1 VAKRIVFLL
10 RRRDGLDREAFQR
23 TWWEDHGP
31 LVAERA
37 ACLGIVKYQQ
47 VHTTADHRPTAL
59 AAFDGSAELWVDP
72 DQAHGTPDEQR
83 RAGAELLEDERRF
96 IDHSA
101 SPIWEAVEHVVRVG
115 DQRQATD
122 GETRLTAA
130 LRRRA
135 DITRAEFLAH
145 WHDVHGPLALANN
158 DVFGFHHYV
167 QLHTPIEA
175 DDHPLRRARG
185 APAPFDGVSEVV
197 LEAVSPDPQRAR
209 ATREM
214 IMEDEARF
222 VDYDASAV
230 YHGVI
235 RVVLDRTI

>member
-1 VAKRIVFLL
+1 M
-10 RRRDGLDREAFQR
+10 
-23 TWWEDHGP
+23 
-31 LVAERA
+31 
-37 ACLGIVKYQQ
+37 
-47 VHTTADHRPTAL
+47 
-59 AAFDGSAELWVDP
+59 
-72 DQAHGTPDEQR
+72 
-83 RAGAELLEDERRF
+83 
-96 IDHSA
+96 
-101 SPIWEAVEHVVRVG
+101 
-115 DQRQATD
+115 
-122 GETRLTAA
+122 
-130 LRRRA
+130 
-135 DITRAEFLAH
+135 
-145 WHDVHGPLALANN
+145 ALANN

-167 QLHTPIEA
+167 QLHTPMEA

-197 LEAVSPDPQRAR
+197 LETVSPDPQRAR